1 MASNKRVRIFAGP
14 NGSGK
19 STLFEAFQSEYKE
32 KTGYFVNADLLE
44 KKLFDSSLID
54 LKSIGLVATQ
64 TDLENFKQLP
74 TSQSL
79 INKAIADGHAIDIHI
94 KENCIVDNS
103 DDSHSY
109 EGSFIASFIRHLL
122 VEQHKSF
129 SFETVMSHPSKVD
142 EIKQMVQL
150 GYQPYL
156 YFVCIDKPEVNISR
170 ISNRVSHGGHDVP
183 DTKVLE
189 RYARTLELLTSLLPY
204 CYRAYLFDN
213 SGKKNQLIAELYKGD
228 LEIKTSNPPQWFMD
242 YVLPHFV

>member
-54 LKSIGLVATQ
+54 LKSIGLSATQ
-64 TDLENFKQLP
+64 ADLETFKQLP
-74 TSQSL
+74 NSQTL
-79 INKAIADGHAIDIHI
+79 IKKAIADGHTIAIHI

-142 EIKQMVQL
+142 EIKEMVQL

-170 ISNRVSHGGHDVP
+170 ISNRVSHGGHNVP
-183 DTKVLE
+183 DKKVLE
-189 RYARTLELLTSLLPY
+189 RYVRTLELLPSLLPF

-228 LEIKTSNPPQWFMD
+228 LELKTSNPPQWFIE

>member
-1 MASNKRVRIFAGP
+1 MANNKRVRIFAGP

-19 STLFEAFQSEYKE
+19 SSLFEAFQNDHKE
-32 KTGYFVNADLLE
+32 ITGYFVNADLLE

-54 LKSIGLVATQ
+54 LKSIGLVASQ
-64 TDLENFKQLP
+64 ADLEAFKKLP
-74 TSQSL
+74 NSQSL
-79 INKAIADGHAIDIHI
+79 INKATADGHTIDIHV

-103 DDSHSY
+103 NDSHSY

-122 VEQHKSF
+122 IEQNKSF
-129 SFETVMSHPSKVD
+129 SFETVMSHPSKLD
-142 EIKQMVQL
+142 DIKEMVQL

-183 DTKVLE
+183 DNKVIE
-189 RYARTLELLTSLLPY
+189 RYYRTLKLLPLLLPY

-228 LEIKTSNPPQWFMD
+228 LELKTSNPPQWFIE

>member
-54 LKSIGLVATQ
+54 LKSIGLFATQ
-64 TDLENFKQLP
+64 ADLEVFKQLP
-74 TSQSL
+74 NSQSL
-79 INKAIADGHAIDIHI
+79 INKAIADGHTIDIHI

-129 SFETVMSHPSKVD
+129 SFETVMSHSSKVD
-142 EIKQMVQL
+142 EIKEMVQL

-170 ISNRVSHGGHDVP
+170 ISNRVSHGGHNVP
-183 DTKVLE
+183 DKKVLE
-189 RYARTLELLTSLLPY
+189 RYVRTLELLPSVLPI

-228 LEIKTSNPPQWFMD
+228 LELKTSNPPQWFIE

>member
-19 STLFEAFQSEYKE
+19 STLFEAFQSEYNV

-54 LKSIGLVATQ
+54 LKSIGLFATQ
-64 TDLENFKQLP
+64 TDLETFKQLP
-74 TSQSL
+74 NSQSL
-79 INKAIADGHAIDIHI
+79 INKAITDGHTIAIHI

-103 DDSHSY
+103 DDYHSY

-129 SFETVMSHPSKVD
+129 SFETVLSHPSKVD
-142 EIKQMVQL
+142 EIKEMIQL

-183 DTKVLE
+183 DNKVLE
-189 RYARTLELLTSLLPY
+189 RYIRTLELLPTLLPY

-228 LEIKTSNPPQWFMD
+228 LELKTSNPPQWFIE

>member
-19 STLFEAFQSEYKE
+19 STLFEAFHSEYKE
-32 KTGYFVNADLLE
+32 KTGYFVNADLIE

-54 LKSIGLVATQ
+54 LKTIGLLVTQ
-64 TDLENFKQLP
+64 EDLENFRLLT

-79 INKAIADGHAIDIHI
+79 INKAIAEGHKIAIHI
-94 KENCIVDNS
+94 KENCIVDS
-103 DDSHSY
+103 SMDSHSY
-109 EGSFIASFIRHLL
+109 EGSFIAAFIRQLL
-122 VEQHKSF
+122 IKQHKSF
-129 SFETVMSHPSKVD
+129 SYETVMSHPSKVD
-142 EIKQMVQL
+142 EIKEMVQL

-183 DTKVLE
+183 KTKVKE
-189 RYARTLELLTSLLPY
+189 RYSRTLELLPLLLPF

-213 SGKKNQLIAELYKGD
+213 SGKKNQLIAELYNGD
-228 LEIKTSNPPQWFMD
+228 LELKTNNPPQWFIE
-242 YVLPHFV
+242 YVLPHFS